1 MDSTDADDD
10 AWHAVAAE
18 AEATQAQ
25 AQADAMEAQAEADA
39 KGGRSIEDIPE
50 GTPQAKGCETTT
62 VIAKVALHDE
72 DQPLPVDGETVQPNE
87 LSIELTSTASSAAIA
102 DGGRDDD
109 TNKADGELC
118 EDGSRRWKP
127 SSSRSL
133 LPPVE
138 CPEQTLD
145 PSIWQHW
152 DGYTIDD
159 VKVLAGYS
167 RTDGSAT
174 IASFIT
180 RGKSERLI
188 LWKHASEELVIE
200 RLFPEENGS
209 AYEGYSPD
217 KIAEQKPLTLKA
229 ATAWAYFM
237 AKGRALM
244 DGAISSASDSVVL
257 MTKRIIEQPP
267 VVSSHPTGSS
277 EPLSSAA
284 SKLNAGHGV
293 ESLVLKTPGQ
303 VVADLEAES
312 TGQQYS
318 RPKRTGTAASSTAA
332 AAAASSAASS
342 AAASSAASSAE
353 SSGASSVPSAAAVA
367 GKFVVGDTVS
377 IVAPETEKEANAGIC
392 FEVVSNSKGW
402 IRLVN
407 AVSHEQMESK
417 YRPKQ
422 LALVVGGEG
431 GGVGGD
437 DQDDVALFGPR
448 RSRKRAAEL
457 ARHARALDEL
467 NRELDEAASGVKEL
481 QDARKERA
489 KVLRGT
495 ATATAALAEQKRQ
508 QEEQFEKMK
517 DAYLKHTETQHQQL
531 AELERQRLDLEKQ
544 KRELD
549 RQMQLQED
557 ARRAKEKSEKDKSDK
572 GSAAASVVATQPG
585 GAAAS
590 VVVTQ
595 SQPQQQPHMQMQQ
608 PQMQMQQQQ
617 QPQPQP
623 QMPMQMQPQMQPQM
637 QMQMQ
642 QQQPQMHMHMQPQM
656 QAQVQPQMFPQMQL
670 QPQVFPQAQM
680 QPQMQMQMQPQLQV
694 QHAQLQNQRFA
705 MLASTLAMASQA
717 PPFF

>member
-1 MDSTDADDD
+1 MSSRDEVDDD
-10 AWHAVAAE
+10 DSDEWRRVAAE
-18 AEATQAQ
+18 AEA
-25 AQADAMEAQAEADA
+25 MKAQAEADA
-39 KGGRSIEDIPE
+39 KGARSIEDIPE
-50 GTPQAKGCETTT
+50 GTPQAEGDGCETTT

-72 DQPLPVDGETVQPNE
+72 DQPLPVERETVQPNE
-87 LSIELTSTASSAAIA
+87 LSIELSSTASLAAIA
-102 DGGRDDD
+102 KGGRDDD

-159 VKVLAGYS
+159 VKVLAGSS

-188 LWKHASEELVIE
+188 VWKHASEELVIE

-209 AYEGYSPD
+209 AYEGYSQD

-267 VVSSHPTGSS
+267 VVSSHPPGSS

-284 SKLNAGHGV
+284 SKLNAGPGV
-293 ESLVLKTPGQ
+293 EGLVLKTPGQ
-303 VVADLEAES
+303 VGADLEAES

-353 SSGASSVPSAAAVA
+353 SSGASSASSAAAVA

-377 IVAPETEKEANAGIC
+377 IVAPETDKAANAGIC
-392 FEVVSNSKGW
+392 FEVVSNLKGW
-402 IRLVN
+402 ISLVN

-422 LALVVGGEG
+422 LALVVGGVG
-431 GGVGGD
+431 GDVGGD
-437 DQDDVALFGPR
+437 DEDDVALFGPR
-448 RSRKRAAEL
+448 KSRKRAAEL
-457 ARHARALDEL
+457 ARHAHAIDEL

-517 DAYLKHTETQHQQL
+517 EQEEQFEKMKDAYLKHTETQQQHL

-557 ARRAKEKSEKDKSDK
+557 ARRAKEKSDKEKSDK
-572 GSAAASVVATQPG
+572 EKSETGSAAASVVATQPG
-585 GAAAS
+585 SAAAS
-590 VVVTQ
+590 VVVTPP
-595 SQPQQQPHMQMQQ
+595 QPQQQPHMQMQQ
-608 PQMQMQQQQ
+608 PQMQMQQPPPQMGQ
-617 QPQPQP
+617 LPPRMGAPMGQPPPQP
-623 QMPMQMQPQMQPQM
+623 MPFPKKTTSDCPFSLG
-637 QMQMQ
+637 
-642 QQQPQMHMHMQPQM
+642 PIR
-656 QAQVQPQMFPQMQL
+656 QASPLQRCLGLIHDVQKGIL
-670 QPQVFPQAQM
+670 
-680 QPQMQMQMQPQLQV
+680 
-694 QHAQLQNQRFA
+694 RKIRI
-705 MLASTLAMASQA
+705 SS
-717 PPFF
+717 